1 MYIPMASTYPDLM
14 ELLRLLIEYLLSII
28 YDLKTEICFT
38 LKAERAPIAI
48 AIDYYGPKGWDDSF
62 LDLFIASNGLYGDQI
77 NLLPAG
83 FEVVIYA

>member
-1 MYIPMASTYPDLM
+1 MISTARSVAASHAVAAASGCTS
-14 ELLRLLIEYLLSII
+14 RSR
-28 YDLKTEICFT
+28 K
-38 LKAERAPIAI
+38 RAPIAI